1 MRMPA
6 AAVVLLASFSW
17 CVARAA
23 TQDPRPERTVFAS
36 RADLVVV
43 HVSVVDKKSGL
54 VSGLPRESFAVYE
67 DGRRQR
73 IDFFLNED
81 TPATVGLVID
91 ASMSM
96 HRKREALVAG
106 GMAFAQTTHSR
117 DEIFTVHFNERVWF
131 GLGADQPFTSD
142 AGLLRTALQKSP
154 ARGKTA
160 LFDGVAAALGHV
172 ERGTS
177 QKKALVVISD
187 GGDNASRESF
197 EDVLRLVNQS
207 DALIYT
213 ICLRDEYDSDADP
226 EALERLA
233 AASGGIAFS
242 PRRIGDV
249 TKVLERIARDIHSG
263 YTIGYVP
270 AAARGG
276 HRNVRVDVAAPN
288 RRELVVRA
296 RSGYGSD

>member
-1 MRMPA
+1 MKVA
-6 AAVVLLASFSW
+6 AAALVLLASSLW

-23 TQDPRPERTVFAS
+23 TQDAQPGRTVFAS

-43 HVSVVDKKSGL
+43 HVSVVDTKSGL

-67 DGRRQR
+67 DGRPQR

-106 GMAFAQTTHSR
+106 GMAFAEATRSR

-131 GLGADQPFTSD
+131 GLAPDQPFTSD
-142 AGLLRTALQKSP
+142 AGVLRTALQKSP
-154 ARGKTA
+154 ARGRTA
-160 LFDGVAAALGHV
+160 LFDGVAAALRHL

-187 GGDNASRESF
+187 GGDNASTESF
-197 EDVLRLVNQS
+197 EDILRRVNAS

-213 ICLRDEYDSDADP
+213 ICLKDEYDRDADP

-249 TKVLERIARDIHSG
+249 TKILERVARDIHGG

-270 AAARGG
+270 VGARSG
-276 HRNVRVDVAAPN
+276 HRDLRVEVAAPN
-288 RRELVVRA
+288 RRQLLVRA

>member
-1 MRMPA
+1 MRVPA
-6 AAVVLLASFSW
+6 AALVLLASFSW
-17 CVARAA
+17 CVTRAA
-23 TQDPRPERTVFAS
+23 TQESQPGRTVFAS

-43 HVSVVDKKSGL
+43 HVSVVDRKSGL
-54 VSGLPRESFAVYE
+54 VAGLPREAFAVYE
-67 DGRRQR
+67 DGQPQR

-81 TPATVGLVID
+81 TPATVGLVVD

-96 HRKREALVAG
+96 HRKREAVVAG
-106 GMAFAQTTHSR
+106 GMAFAQATHPR

-142 AGLLRTALQKSP
+142 AGQLRATLQKSL

-160 LFDGVAAALGHV
+160 LFDGVAAALRHV

-187 GGDNASRESF
+187 GGDNASQGSS
-197 EDVLRLVNQS
+197 EDILKLVNRS

-213 ICLRDEYDSDADP
+213 ICLRDEYDRDADP
-226 EALERLA
+226 DTLERLA
-233 AASGGIAFS
+233 TASGGIAFS

-249 TKVLERIARDIHSG
+249 TKILERIARDIHSG

-276 HRNVRVDVAAPN
+276 HRDIRVEVTGPDN
-288 RRELVVRA
+288 RQLIVRA
-296 RSGYGSD
+296 RSGYGLD

>member
-1 MRMPA
+1 MRMLSA
-6 AAVVLLASFSW
+6 ALVLLASFSW
-17 CVARAA
+17 CVAGAA
-23 TQDPRPERTVFAS
+23 TQDPQPGRTVFAS

-67 DGRRQR
+67 DGRPQQ

-106 GMAFAQTTHSR
+106 GMAFAKATHSR
-117 DEIFTVHFNERVWF
+117 DEIFTVHFNEHVWF
-131 GLGADQPFTSD
+131 GLGPDQPFTSD
-142 AGLLRTALQKSP
+142 AGLLRATLQKAP
-154 ARGKTA
+154 ARGRTA
-160 LFDGVAAALGHV
+160 LFDGVAAALRHV

-177 QKKALVVISD
+177 QKKALIVISD

-197 EDVLRLVNQS
+197 EDILRRVNQS

-213 ICLRDEYDSDADP
+213 ICLKDEYDRDADP
-226 EALERLA
+226 DVLERLA
-233 AASGGIAFS
+233 TASGGIAFS

-276 HRNVRVDVAAPN
+276 HRDVRVEVTTPN
-288 RRELVVRA
+288 GRQLLVRA